1 MSWQKVILS
10 KKKLDLDFGWGELYT
25 DPGKNEMKEQD
36 PESSGTENGGDNLAL
51 CKLVFLLHLGQ
62 VLEGLNSWCATDQ
75 ATLHNPDE
83 VFRANV
89 LKI

>member
-1 MSWQKVILS
+1 
-10 KKKLDLDFGWGELYT
+10 
-25 DPGKNEMKEQD
+25 MKEQD
-36 PESSGTENGGDNLAL
+36 PESSGMENGRQNLAL

-62 VLEGLNSWCATDQ
+62 VLEGLHGWCTADQ